1 MINKYQDFAVLKIHT
16 TFAVLVMITPLS
28 VVVTSNLKDS

>member
-1 MINKYQDFAVLKIHT
+1 MLCSHFVY